1 MAGYATT
8 KLSSKGQVVI
18 PEEIRNELGLSEGDQ
33 FVVIGEGDTVIL
45 KTITPPKIEEFH
57 KLLGEA
63 HSAAKRAGIKRAH
76 LKSAI
81 ARVRQRTK

>member
-1 MAGYATT
+1 MADYATT
-8 KLSSKGQVVI
+8 KLSSRGQVVI
-18 PEEIRNELGLSEGDQ
+18 PEKIRNQLGLSEGDQ
-33 FVVIGEGDTVIL
+33 FVVIGEGDALIL
-45 KTITPPKIEEFH
+45 KTITPPKLEEFP

-63 HSAAKRAGIKRAH
+63 RSAAKAAGIKRAH